1 MGNPVNVPTMT
12 TALEPGMRL
21 LFRNVRVFDGYSGD
35 LTTGDV
41 LIDGTRI
48 AAVSDSPIG
57 DEPGRDTV
65 VVDGKSRVLM
75 PGMSDAHVHL
85 VGNANS
91 YVDMVMGSEAH
102 IALNG
107 LAEAKNMLHRGFTA
121 VRDMAGDTSSIKSV
135 IDRGLFE
142 GPRIYPS
149 QAALSQTSGHGDFGF
164 VYQCPTVFGGD
175 QSRAEQIGF
184 MRVAD
189 GEDQVLAGVREQLK
203 KGASQI
209 KLMVGGGAASMYDP
223 LYTVQFID
231 KELQAAVNAAT
242 DYGTYVATHVYNV
255 TGIRRA
261 IAAGV
266 RSIEHG
272 QLSDESTI
280 ALIAENEVWLSMQP
294 FALGD
299 HHYPDPDRAEKDRE
313 ICTGVANVYE
323 WAKKHGVKTA
333 WGTDLLLEPQIAP
346 RQSEMAARLG
356 DHYTNL
362 DALRMLT
369 SGNAELFRLAGE
381 RDPYRQAQFG
391 VVKKDAWADV
401 LLVDGNPLEDLNLLA
416 DPGKNL
422 PVIVKNGVVV
432 KNQL

>member
-1 MGNPVNVPTMT
+1 MT
-12 TALEPGMRL
+12 SNSEAGCRL
-21 LFRNVRVFDGYSGD
+21 LFRNVRIFDGDSPT

-41 LIDGTRI
+41 LIDGATI
-48 AAVSDSPIG
+48 AGVSTTPVGEDPSR
-57 DEPGRDTV
+57 ETV
-65 VVDGKSRVLM
+65 VIDGGNRVLM

-91 YVDMVMGSEAH
+91 YVDMVAGTESH

-121 VRDMAGDTSSIKSV
+121 VRDMAGDTGSIKSV

-149 QAALSQTSGHGDFGF
+149 QAAISQTGGHGDFGF
-164 VYQCPTVFGGD
+164 VYECPTALGGN
-175 QSRAEQIGF
+175 QSRAEEIGF

-189 GEDQVLAGVREQLK
+189 GPDRVLAAVREQLK

-209 KLMVGGGAASMYDP
+209 KVMVGGGAASMYDP
-223 LYTVQFID
+223 LYTVQYTD
-231 KELQAAVNAAT
+231 PELRAAVHAAS

-261 IAAGV
+261 VDAGV
-266 RSIEHG
+266 KSIEHG
-272 QLSDESTI
+272 HLADEETI
-280 ALIAENEVWLSMQP
+280 AMLAEKDVWLSMQP

-299 HHYPDPDRAEKDRE
+299 HHYPDPDRAGKDRE
-313 ICTGVANVYE
+313 ICTGTDNVYT
-323 WAKKHGVKTA
+323 WARKHGVKTA
-333 WGTDLLLEPQIAP
+333 WGTDLLLEPQMAP

-356 DHYTNL
+356 DHYSNVE
-362 DALRMLT
+362 ALRMLT

-381 RDPYRQAQFG
+381 RDPYRQAKFG
-391 VVKKDAWADV
+391 VVAEGAWADL
-401 LLVDGNPLEDLNLLA
+401 LLVNGNPLDDLSLLA
-416 DPGKNL
+416 DPDKHL
-422 PVIVKNGVVV
+422 SVIVKNGVVV
-432 KNQL
+432 KNIL

>member
-1 MGNPVNVPTMT
+1 MT
-12 TALEPGMRL
+12 ATSEAANRL
-21 LFRNVRVFDGYSGD
+21 LFRNVRVFDGVSPS
-35 LTTGDV
+35 LAAGDV
-41 LIDGTRI
+41 LIEGASI
-48 AAVSDSPIG
+48 AGVSDSPVG
-57 DEPGRDTV
+57 DDPSRETV
-65 VVDGKSRVLM
+65 VIDGGNRVLM

-91 YVDMVMGSEAH
+91 YVDMVAGTEAH

-121 VRDMAGDTSSIKSV
+121 VRDMAGDTGSIKSV

-149 QAALSQTSGHGDFGF
+149 QAAVSQTGGHGDFGF
-164 VYQCPTVFGGD
+164 VYECPTALGGN
-175 QSRAEQIGF
+175 QSRAEEIGF

-189 GEDQVLAGVREQLK
+189 GPERVLAAVREQLK

-209 KLMVGGGAASMYDP
+209 KMMVGGGAASLYDP
-223 LYTVQFID
+223 LYTVQFTD
-231 KELQAAVNAAT
+231 PELRAAVNAAT

-266 RSIEHG
+266 KSIEHG
-272 QLSDESTI
+272 HLADEETI
-280 ALIAENEVWLSMQP
+280 ALMADKGIWLSMQP

-299 HHYPDPDRAEKDRE
+299 HHYPDPNRAEKDRE
-313 ICTGVANVYE
+313 ICAGTDAVYG
-323 WAKKHGVKTA
+323 WARKHGVKTA
-333 WGTDLLLEPQIAP
+333 WGTDLLLEPQLAP

-356 DHYTNL
+356 DHYSNV

-381 RDPYRQAQFG
+381 RDPYRQAPFG
-391 VVKKDAWADV
+391 EIKKGAWADV
-401 LLVDGNPLEDLNLLA
+401 LLVDGNPLDDLSLLS
-416 DPGKNL
+416 DPAKHL
-422 PVIVKNGVVV
+422 SVIVKNGQVV
-432 KNQL
+432 KNTL